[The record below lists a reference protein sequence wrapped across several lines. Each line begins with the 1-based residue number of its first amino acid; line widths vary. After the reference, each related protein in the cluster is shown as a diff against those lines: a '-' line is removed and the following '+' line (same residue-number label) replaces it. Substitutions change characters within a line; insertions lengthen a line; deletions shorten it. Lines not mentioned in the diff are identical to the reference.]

1 MGTLSKTVEEVSLRN
16 KPKSECHR
24 PPKTAV
30 SGRESATVRFP
41 IDIQAFTMIYRQYY
55 PALCDFAYWYTEDP
69 DTSKDIVQEVFLN
82 IWKNNE
88 IINFVGS
95 IRSYLYISVKNRS
108 LNLIK
113 HKKLERN
120 WADHCYHTASRQS
133 YTPED
138 HMLEFEL
145 SDKIN
150 KVLNRLPAQRKRIF
164 MLSRDHELSYREI
177 ADVLDISIKTVET
190 QISRSL
196 NTIRQEL
203 KEYL

>member
-1 MGTLSKTVEEVSLRN
+1 MGTLSKTEEEVSPRK
-16 KPKSECHR
+16 KPEPARHDSTKA
-24 PPKTAV
+24 AV
-30 SGRESATVRFP
+30 AVHESATVRFP

-120 WADHCYHTASRQS
+120 WADHCYHTDSRQS

-145 SDKIN
+145 GEKIN
-150 KVLNRLPAQRKRIF
+150 TVLNRLPAQRKRIF

-196 NTIRQEL
+196 CTIRKEL
-203 KEYL
+203 KDYL

>member
-1 MGTLSKTVEEVSLRN
+1 
-16 KPKSECHR
+16 
-24 PPKTAV
+24 
-30 SGRESATVRFP
+30 
-41 IDIQAFTMIYRQYY
+41 
-55 PALCDFAYWYTEDP
+55 
-69 DTSKDIVQEVFLN
+69 
-82 IWKNNE
+82 
-88 IINFVGS
+88 
-95 IRSYLYISVKNRS
+95 
-108 LNLIK
+108 
-113 HKKLERN
+113 
-120 WADHCYHTASRQS
+120 
-133 YTPED
+133 
-138 HMLEFEL
+138 MLEFEL